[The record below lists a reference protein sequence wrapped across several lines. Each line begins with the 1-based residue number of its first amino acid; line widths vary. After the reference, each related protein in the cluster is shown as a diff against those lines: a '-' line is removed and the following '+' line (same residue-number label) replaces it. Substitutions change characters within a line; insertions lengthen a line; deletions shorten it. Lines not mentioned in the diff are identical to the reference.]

1 MQGDNASYDLSRR
14 QRMPFPFPVQERV
27 NPKARY
33 IRVAVNA
40 TGEVVLTIPRYATK
54 AEARA
59 FLVSRLDWVREQLGK
74 LESRT
79 PEAARRPLRWD
90 GADVLPL
97 RGTETPVL
105 WSRAS
110 LSRPQVR
117 LLPEAITVFA
127 QQDTRHE
134 LLTRLLKRTLINEA
148 RLEAENLLNREAHRL
163 GLRWSEL
170 RIGDPR
176 AQWGSCTPE
185 GVISLSWRLLLA
197 PPEVFRY
204 VVIHELCHLPHPDHS
219 PRFWGLVAQQMPE
232 WSLHRDW
239 LKRQGAGLH
248 RWLARPADADAPP
261 PQADLFG

>member
-1 MQGDNASYDLSRR
+1 MQ
-14 QRMPFPFPVQERV
+14 FPFPVQERV

-40 TGEVVLTIPRYATK
+40 SGEVVLTIPRYATK

-59 FLVSRLDWVREQLGK
+59 FLVSRVDWVREQLA
-74 LESRT
+74 LLASRT

-90 GADVLPL
+90 DADLLPL
-97 RGTETPVL
+97 RGAETPVR

-110 LSRPQVR
+110 LARPQVR

-127 QQDTRHE
+127 PHDTRRE
-134 LLTRLLKRTLINEA
+134 LLTRLLKKALINEA
-148 RLEAENLLNREAHRL
+148 RLEAEDLLNREAHRL

-176 AQWGSCTPE
+176 AQWGSCTRE

-219 PRFWGLVAQQMPE
+219 PRFWALVAQQMPDWAE
-232 WSLHRDW
+232 HRDW
-239 LKRQGAGLH
+239 LKRRGVGLH
-248 RWLARPADADAPP
+248 RWLAKAPEMDAPLA
-261 PQADLFG
+261 QADLFG